1 MGCTV
6 RRRHHRPTTQLL
18 RDTARQDRQFGKA
31 IGFRYHDGWSGH
43 FSYDRWMR
51 CADEALTGT
60 GSDVDWY
67 TVRDRALDEVL
78 PGTASTPDLDKG
90 LAPA

>member
-1 MGCTV
+1 
-6 RRRHHRPTTQLL
+6 
-18 RDTARQDRQFGKA
+18 
-31 IGFRYHDGWSGH
+31 
-43 FSYDRWMR
+43 MR

-78 PGTASTPDLDKG
+78 PGTASTPVLDKG